1 MRILPCLVLLAL
13 AAPAGA
19 QDCEPSL
26 QSYAAESTHVFLG
39 NLVAS
44 KALTPRSWSPVEA
57 TFAVKRSFKGTPE
70 PTLTGDPRPGL
81 QVRTPRGRHLVLGGF
96 GAFLGGGQPLIVG
109 LSAGL
114 GVLLL
119 TQV

>member
-70 PTLTGDPRPGL
+70 PTLTVILAPGYKSE
-81 QVRTPRGRHLVLGGF
+81 HLEAGISCSV
-96 GAFLGGGQPLIVG
+96 ASAHFLG
-109 LSAGL
+109 ADNR
-114 GVLLL
+114 
-119 TQV
+119 